1 VNPVTGEVRSVYA
14 SDQEVDGYAQV
25 PCGNRRAEVCEP
37 CSTRYAG
44 DAWQLIHAG
53 LAGGKGIP
61 QAVAQHAST
70 FGTFTAPS
78 FGPVH
83 GVRDKGPCRAR
94 RDKPVCSHGRPLWCN
109 KRHLD
114 GDERVGTPLCVDC
127 YDYLGHVLWQ
137 WHAPELWRR
146 TTIALQRELAR
157 RCGLSVKA
165 FSRAAKVSYS
175 KIAEFQA
182 RRLVHLHVPIRI
194 DGAGGPDG
202 PAPDLPMSTA
212 DLEDA
217 VHAAAAHAFVDTTP
231 LSDGTVYR
239 VRWGT
244 QVDTRTITDRAP
256 LDTPSR
262 ASRTAAV
269 HPEQVASYLAKY
281 LTKTTTDFGL
291 HGRVL
296 SAAHARAMGASMHA
310 VLILRTAQDLAGE
323 HEDYHLLLKHL
334 ATLGYR
340 GHPLTKSRAYSV
352 TFGQLRRARRRW
364 HRNPAR
370 LDPEADIREV
380 LDDDSVPDGF
390 VLVSSWVFDGQG
402 YLDLDQ
408 AAAAVEAAARARTR

>member
-1 VNPVTGEVRSVYA
+1 VVAGGCSARPPVTAGHPGPHVGGLRPRLPAGVLCVSGAIALDSRTSSTTTMALRPVQPSQELLAEVAHGSVERRTRGCERPIRLRGSTKLVNPVTGEVRSVYA

-323 HEDYHLLLKHL
+323 HEDY
-334 ATLGYR
+334 
-340 GHPLTKSRAYSV
+340 PCS
-352 TFGQLRRARRRW
+352 
-364 HRNPAR
+364 
-370 LDPEADIREV
+370 
-380 LDDDSVPDGF
+380 
-390 VLVSSWVFDGQG
+390 
-402 YLDLDQ
+402 
-408 AAAAVEAAARARTR
+408 